1 MVYFGGRWRKPEP
14 HEARI
19 YGGRRTFVYNGG
31 RWAGRTLNPLVPGSS
46 PGRPPTERNGV
57 SRSPKSTGSTRSKS
71 LVDPKTFGKGLTHVD
86 PGDPGRLGRLFVDR
100 RAGVAELEDA
110 QGLGPCGVTRGGS
123 TPSAR
128 TSQTKLRDQGPGTR
142 DQDNAAASY
151 WSPVPGP
158 VVNVKRGEQ

>member
-86 PGDPGRLGRLFVDR
+86 PGDLEDLVDYSLIGVRAWRNWKTR
-100 RAGVAELEDA
+100 RA
-110 QGLGPCGVTRGGS
+110 
-123 TPSAR
+123 
-128 TSQTKLRDQGPGTR
+128 
-142 DQDNAAASY
+142 
-151 WSPVPGP
+151 
-158 VVNVKRGEQ
+158 